1 MEEAVATFDVYSGAD
16 FGTISRR
23 SVITCHVYSKE
34 LVGPIDVNKQIQI
47 KKTNLYFLLPQRYF
61 AHNFHPRCLVWFRV
75 PFVFGLERGLIRRT
89 DRELD

>member
-47 KKTNLYFLLPQRYF
+47 KKLTCTSFSPRDTLLTISIRAALSGFGFRLYS
-61 AHNFHPRCLVWFRV
+61 ASSVA
-75 PFVFGLERGLIRRT
+75 
-89 DRELD
+89 